1 MDDRFR
7 SIEIVEMEPE
17 HLETLTLL
25 EQEAF
30 PEQPWKYEGLL
41 EELSNPLAVFRVA
54 LLDGKIAG
62 YVGMHHIVDEGY
74 ITNVAV
80 FPQYRRMGVG
90 TKLIKAL
97 IKYAKANDLTMLTLE
112 VRVSNEGAIALYE
125 KLGFEDE
132 GVRPD
137 FYRDPDED
145 ARIMTRYF

>member
-1 MDDRFR
+1 
-7 SIEIVEMEPE
+7 MEPE